1 MVYRNVAVL
10 FSLDEGAGVI
20 ASGQPGIGLYASTA
34 IALDDWEGGAV
45 PPIP

>member
-1 MVYRNVAVL
+1 MVYRNGAVL
-10 FSLDEGAGVI
+10 FSHDDASHFIE
-20 ASGQPGIGLYASTA
+20 SGQPGIGLYASTA